1 MSLSATDIRVRCYI
15 SEWVDVGGVRV
26 LLHKLKYE
34 DRADPSVALELSELD
49 KALSSLIGEGKVHEA
64 LRSIISVAKL
74 KSHCDLALIDIYGNS
89 IRFSY
94 LISSKRIKCVPLA
107 PIPDVVKSL
116 EVLSRS
122 LDAASVE
129 MDVLQRSILTSSKK
143 LLDPGYYTACLVGE
157 VVNQNTIALGVE
169 LLNHGLRTVMAYEL
183 KETLIKEENTQ
194 VIKAG
199 KKRRKAK
206 RRKRKRS

>member
-1 MSLSATDIRVRCYI
+1 VRCYI

-89 IRFSY
+89 IHFSY

>member
-1 MSLSATDIRVRCYI
+1 MSATDIRVRCYI

-89 IRFSY
+89 IQFSY

-194 VIKAG
+194 VSKAG

>member
-122 LDAASVE
+122 LDATSVE

>member
-1 MSLSATDIRVRCYI
+1 MSATDIRVRCYI

-122 LDAASVE
+122 LDATSVE